1 MAGINKALAGQSAIE
16 LWNQI
21 LQPPQQPP
29 TEDYISSLQRRKA
42 AGEWLSDAE
51 YADLMGATQQ
61 PQPTITPPE
70 EIAPSRAPQPLP
82 ETREPWES
90 IGTGRAKEYQAEY
103 DEVKAKA
110 AQYGEGSLS
119 DEERSTL
126 HHGDKISK
134 QPGGYAKYAYDQIMA
149 ERERASKR
157 RRRRAVRGEKAERE
171 QETVKISKALEGI
184 TDADQAETIVK
195 EMGEKREIDPWLAE
209 ALVDEIHKVK
219 RTPEYVEARERE
231 RIVEK
236 ARGLISEMPE
246 TATVE
251 DAQRLAD
258 RLEKEGDPHT
268 ASVIREAIANIEPTN
283 QPEPTISIPP
293 IDLGGGWMYMVADDG
308 KGYKVSPDG

>member
-1 MAGINKALAGQSAIE
+1 MTIHGWMGQPMPGIPTWDEIWNNLLRAPEQQLAPHPEYMPMPQTQYTPMPQPTEYQSQPSSWQWAITPEQWHEITHPQRWYPGMEGERGTREQAIMAGINKALAGQSAIE

-82 ETREPWES
+82 ETREPWEY

-149 ERERASKR
+149 ERERA
-157 RRRRAVRGEKAERE
+157 
-171 QETVKISKALEGI
+171 
-184 TDADQAETIVK
+184 
-195 EMGEKREIDPWLAE
+195 
-209 ALVDEIHKVK
+209 
-219 RTPEYVEARERE
+219 
-231 RIVEK
+231 
-236 ARGLISEMPE
+236 
-246 TATVE
+246 
-251 DAQRLAD
+251 
-258 RLEKEGDPHT
+258 
-268 ASVIREAIANIEPTN
+268 
-283 QPEPTISIPP
+283 
-293 IDLGGGWMYMVADDG
+293 
-308 KGYKVSPDG
+308 